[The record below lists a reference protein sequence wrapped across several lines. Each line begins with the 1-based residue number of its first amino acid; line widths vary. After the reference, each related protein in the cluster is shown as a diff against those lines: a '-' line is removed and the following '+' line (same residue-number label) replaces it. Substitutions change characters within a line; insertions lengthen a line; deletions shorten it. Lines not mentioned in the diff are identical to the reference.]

1 LHRPGRPHHRAFRPL
16 AGEPLRTG
24 GDIKGAIA
32 VAVAVT
38 VKTVWTIAHPH
49 FRPGNRIRVVVIGV
63 AAFAL
68 HALAGISPV
77 DVLLVAA
84 VIGFF
89 LPAPS

>member
-1 LHRPGRPHHRAFRPL
+1 
-16 AGEPLRTG
+16 
-24 GDIKGAIA
+24 